1 MQITTIG
8 LDLAKRVFQ
17 VHAVDSSGHTVLV
30 KQLKRSQMHEFFAN
44 LTPCVI
50 GMEACASAHYWGR
63 ELTRLGHDVRLM
75 AAQFVKPY
83 VKTNK
88 NDAADAQAICEA
100 VSRPSMRFV
109 AIKSVDQQA
118 VLSMHRARDGLVRAR
133 SALANQIRGLLAE
146 FGLIMPIGVSALRR
160 QTPTLLDEAGDR
172 LPLPF
177 VHLIEDLLTHMD
189 EQQRHIQA
197 FERQIVQWHRAHPVS
212 MRLAQIPGIGPI
224 TASALVATVGDPHLF
239 KNGRQMAAWLGLVPR
254 QHSSGGKPMLLG
266 ISKRGDGYLRK
277 LLLLGAHSALLRI
290 RHQPGSGQSWADRLL
305 RRRPVNVVATAVAN
319 KHARI
324 AWALMTEQCD
334 YDPAL
339 AQVG

>member
-1 MQITTIG
+1 MQWDGRPYSKRHRCAKVVVSTITSMREASTMQITTIG

-118 VLSMHRARDGLVRAR
+118 VLCKRSMKHMVLR
-133 SALANQIRGLLAE
+133 SPA
-146 FGLIMPIGVSALRR
+146 P
-160 QTPTLLDEAGDR
+160 
-172 LPLPF
+172 
-177 VHLIEDLLTHMD
+177 
-189 EQQRHIQA
+189 
-197 FERQIVQWHRAHPVS
+197 
-212 MRLAQIPGIGPI
+212 
-224 TASALVATVGDPHLF
+224 
-239 KNGRQMAAWLGLVPR
+239 WLNHG
-254 QHSSGGKPMLLG
+254 H
-266 ISKRGDGYLRK
+266 
-277 LLLLGAHSALLRI
+277 
-290 RHQPGSGQSWADRLL
+290 ADST
-305 RRRPVNVVATAVAN
+305 ATALPPLRPFWPPAGTS
-319 KHARI
+319 AR
-324 AWALMTEQCD
+324 A
-334 YDPAL
+334 
-339 AQVG
+339 